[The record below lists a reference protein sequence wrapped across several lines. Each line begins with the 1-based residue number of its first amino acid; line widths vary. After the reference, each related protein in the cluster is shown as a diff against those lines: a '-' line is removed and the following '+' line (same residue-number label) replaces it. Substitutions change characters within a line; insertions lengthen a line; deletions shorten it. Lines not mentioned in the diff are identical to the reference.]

1 LQHCVQVY
9 VPEFNIAMHL
19 FVTMLCSHEP
29 ISLPYTMLA
38 VYTMSPN
45 GEYVSVV
52 RVIEDNSA
60 VVTSNMFQGLH

>member
-1 LQHCVQVY
+1 
-9 VPEFNIAMHL
+9 
-19 FVTMLCSHEP
+19 
-29 ISLPYTMLA
+29 MLA

-60 VVTSNMFQGLH
+60 VVTSNMFLYHQNVSVVRKRPQVIKDQHHMHIIYNTEGCWFHP